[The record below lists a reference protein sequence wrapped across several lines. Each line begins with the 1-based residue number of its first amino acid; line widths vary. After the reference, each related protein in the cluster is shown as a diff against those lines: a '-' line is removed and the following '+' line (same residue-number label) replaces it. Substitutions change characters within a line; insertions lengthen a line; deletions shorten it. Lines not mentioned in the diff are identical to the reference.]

1 MSNWKAPGKGSV
13 QRYWLKNFTSLHPRI
28 AVQLNCILDGEIP
41 LPDWMTQQ
49 SAVDNYRPILCLSLV
64 WKLMTGMLAERMYSL
79 LERQCT
85 MI

>member
-1 MSNWKAPGKGSV
+1 MQCRKMSNWKAAGKGSV

-49 SAVDNYRPILCLSLV
+49 KEVQVITIDQYYDCPLC
-64 WKLMTGMLAERMYSL
+64 GNH
-79 LERQCT
+79 
-85 MI
+85 